1 MAQRLKLHVHPYF
14 IVTVCLSAGFVWLS
28 AAGCRIQSH
37 CTPMFLTAAASQLSD
52 IVSLCLLSC
61 TLQLHPVSCR
71 ILSHSVSCHVSVSCI
86 KLSPGPVSLFLMS
99 RFRQLHPVSCPIPS
113 RSVWD
118 CLLSRFRQLHPLA
131 VGCRLIVATLEFLSA
146 VGCRLTDTIL
156 FHLAGAAASAVHGCF
171 CYCAAVA
178 CRLVLNSQQMIRLL
192 LSL

>member
-1 MAQRLKLHVHPYF
+1 MCLDSGSAF
-14 IVTVCLSAGFVWLS
+14 ENVCASVFYRNCLPDRRFCVAVSRWLS
-28 AAGCRIQSH
+28 D
-37 CTPMFLTAAASQLSD
+37 P
-52 IVSLCLLSC
+52 VSLYPHVSDSCSQSAVGYCLTLS
-61 TLQLHPVSCR
+61 LVMHPVSCR